1 MLIRLRKNAKL
12 EDRKKKLLVFADFD
26 SELVDRLFDYDESFW
41 DATLCFVDDL
51 RKVKWELDNGMF
63 DYLYTPL
70 EKTGLVDKRL
80 FRFL

>member
-1 MLIRLRKNAKL
+1 MLIRLRNGAKL
-12 EDRKKKLLVFADFD
+12 EDRNKKLLILSKFD
-26 SELVDRLFDYDESFW
+26 KEIVDRLFEHDESFW

-51 RKVKWELDNGMF
+51 RKVKWELKCGVF

-70 EKTGLVDKRL
+70 EKTRLIDKRL